1 VNKFRF
7 QNFPA
12 MERTPSSPASLQWKL
27 SELLYNSTTC
37 RAKVDSV
44 NQTTGEYRIVLQG
57 TLDYWD
63 DTNTQHNK

>member
-12 MERTPSSPASLQWKL
+12 IERTPSSPASLQWKL

-44 NQTTGEYRIVLQG
+44 NPTTGEYRIVLQG

>member
-27 SELLYNSTTC
+27 SDLLYNSTTC

-63 DTNTQHNK
+63 DTNTQHNQ

>member
-12 MERTPSSPASLQWKL
+12 IERTPSSPAALQWKL
-27 SELLYNSTTC
+27 TELLYNSTTC

-44 NQTTGEYRIVLQG
+44 NPTTGEYHIVLQG

-63 DTNTQHNK
+63 DTKTTNKP